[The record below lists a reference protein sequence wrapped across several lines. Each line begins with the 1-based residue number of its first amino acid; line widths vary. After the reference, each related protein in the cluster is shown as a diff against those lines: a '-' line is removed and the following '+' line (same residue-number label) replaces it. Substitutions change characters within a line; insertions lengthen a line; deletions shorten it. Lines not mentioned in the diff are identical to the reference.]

1 MASILDRRKSRLRQ
15 RIEIKHGDCEEP
27 TENDMVRPALHTT
40 LFFEEE
46 ADDGKAA
53 DTEEEDAIDELVL
66 NDQVV
71 AAKRQDGRV
80 TLMFRADSN
89 NMLEPG
95 CMTEIPSLDKS
106 SHTPWVHDISK
117 QT

>member
-1 MASILDRRKSRLRQ
+1 
-15 RIEIKHGDCEEP
+15 
-27 TENDMVRPALHTT
+27 MVRPVLHTM

-46 ADDGKAA
+46 ADNEAA
-53 DTEEEDAIDELVL
+53 VTEEEDAIDELVL
-66 NDQVV
+66 NDQIV
-71 AAKRQDGRV
+71 AAKCQDGRV

-95 CMTEIPSLDKS
+95 CMTEIPSLNKS